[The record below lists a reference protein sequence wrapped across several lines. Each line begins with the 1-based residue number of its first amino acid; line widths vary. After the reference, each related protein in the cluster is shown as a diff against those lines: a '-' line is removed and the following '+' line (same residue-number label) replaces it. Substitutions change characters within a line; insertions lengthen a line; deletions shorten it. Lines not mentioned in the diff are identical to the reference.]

1 MKTKEQNFI
10 LVQAKIDA
18 PPELVWKLWTNPE
31 DIEKWNN
38 ASDDW
43 HTKKAENDLQKGG
56 KFSFRMET
64 KDGSEGFDFGGT
76 YNEIIPFEKIDYT
89 MNDGRRAHV
98 YFIKSS
104 RKTKIVEAFEPEA
117 QNPEDFQHDGWQSIL
132 NNFKRYAEIKS
143 ALNKPHK
150 ITHQITP
157 CLWFNKD
164 AEEAAAFYLSIFKN
178 SRITGKTNYTRE
190 GYDIHGMEEGTVMT
204 IDFQIDGKPFTFLN
218 GGPAF
223 KFNEAISLQI
233 LCDTQDEIDYYWE
246 KLTRDGGE
254 EGQCGWLKDKFG
266 VSWQIAPSILPKLL
280 SDHEKAERVIK
291 ALMPMKKLEIEKLR
305 KA

>member
-1 MKTKEQNFI
+1 MKIKEQNFI
-10 LVQAKIDA
+10 LVQTKIDA

-43 HTKKAENDLQKGG
+43 HTTQAENNLQKGG
-56 KFSFRMET
+56 KFSFRMES

-98 YFIKSS
+98 SFTKSS
-104 RKTKIVEAFEPEA
+104 GKTKVVEAFEPEG

-150 ITHQITP
+150 ITHQIAP
-157 CLWFNKD
+157 CLWFNNN
-164 AEEAAAFYLSIFKN
+164 AEEAAAFYLSIFRN
-178 SRITGKTNYTRE
+178 SRITGKTNYTKE
-190 GYDIHGMEEGTVMT
+190 GYDIHGMKEGTVMT
-204 IDFQIDGKPFTFLN
+204 INFQIDGQPFTLLN
-218 GGPAF
+218 GGPVF

-233 LCDTQDEIDYYWE
+233 QCDTQDEIDYYWE
-246 KLTRDGGE
+246 KLAHDGGE

-280 SDHEKAERVIK
+280 SNQERAERVIK
-291 ALMPMKKLEIEKLR
+291 ALMPMKKLDIEKLR
-305 KA
+305 NA

>member
-1 MKTKEQNFI
+1 MKTREQNFI
-10 LVQAKIDA
+10 LVQTKIDA

-38 ASDDW
+38 ASEDW
-43 HTKKAENDLQKGG
+43 HTTKADNDLRKGG
-56 KFSFRMET
+56 KFSFRMEA
-64 KDGSEGFDFGGT
+64 KDGSEGFDFVGT

-89 MNDGRRAHV
+89 MNDGRRAKV
-98 YFIKSS
+98 SFTKSGG
-104 RKTKIVEAFEPEA
+104 KTKIVETFEPEA
-117 QNPEDFQHDGWQSIL
+117 QNPEDFQLDGWQSIL
-132 NNFKRYAEIKS
+132 NNFKRYAEIRS
-143 ALNKPHK
+143 ALSKPHK

-157 CLWFNKD
+157 CLWFNKN

-178 SRITGKTNYTRE
+178 SRITGKTNYTKE

-204 IDFQIDGKPFTFLN
+204 IDFQINGQPFTLLN
-218 GGPAF
+218 GSPAF
-223 KFNEAISLQI
+223 KFSEAISLQI
-233 LCDTQDEIDYYWE
+233 SCDTQEEIDYYWE
-246 KLTRDGGE
+246 KLTINGGS

-280 SDHEKAERVIK
+280 SDREKAERVIK
-291 ALMPMKKLEIEKLR
+291 ALMPMKKLDIETLR